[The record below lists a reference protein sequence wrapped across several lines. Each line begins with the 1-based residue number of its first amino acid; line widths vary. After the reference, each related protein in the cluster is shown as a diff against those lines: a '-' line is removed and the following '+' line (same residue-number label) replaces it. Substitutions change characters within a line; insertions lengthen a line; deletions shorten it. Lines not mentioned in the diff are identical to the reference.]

1 MLIKRLALLVISLAL
16 GYATNYIVVIF
27 VLGTT
32 IAEYMWGPEFIPLPY
47 WHLSGLTL
55 AIFWALILDKFMG
68 TDMLP
73 G

>member
-16 GYATNYIVVIF
+16 GYATTYVVVVF

-32 IAEYMWGPEFIPLPY
+32 VAEYMWGPEFIPLPY
-47 WHLSGLTL
+47 WHLTGLTL

>member
-1 MLIKRLALLVISLAL
+1 MLIKRLALLAISLIL
-16 GYATNYIVVIF
+16 GYATNYVVVIY

-55 AIFWALILDKFMG
+55 AIFWALILDKYMG
-68 TDMLP
+68 TEMLP